1 MTQQQQ
7 LFQTLQSTFGHTT
20 LRPGQSE
27 VIESI
32 LKGQSTIAIFATG
45 AGKSLCYQLPAIM
58 KQGVCLVVSPLLA
71 LMHEQ
76 RDYLQSKGVATAC
89 LDSTQSKEETL
100 RIENAVRNN
109 ALKVLFISV
118 ERLNSQKARTLLSK
132 SNISFLVIDEAHCI
146 SEWGHNFRP
155 DYLKVAK
162 YRHELAINQVLLLT
176 ATATNKVARD
186 MAGKFDVT
194 DQNIVRT
201 GFYRRNLFLSAVHI
215 SESQKD
221 EYLLAF
227 LKKAKGAGIV
237 YVTQQKQA
245 EEVAK
250 MITACGF
257 PAEAFHASLQ
267 SEKKAQIQADFL
279 TKANLIVVATIA
291 FGMGV
296 DKPDVRWVLHYD
308 MPKSIEGYS
317 QEVGRA
323 GRDGE
328 NAHCVALI
336 NNEKI
341 ATLENFVYAGALE
354 RESLTL
360 LFNELFGD
368 PATDY
373 HLNEYDLAYKTNIN
387 QLVLKTL
394 IVQLELQGYLQ
405 VNYSYF
411 AELSIAF
418 SQDKDKILA
427 KYSPERQRFLTQL
440 FSCFEFKKKWGL
452 LSHQALSEQNIP
464 QAKAQEVVEYLQNQ
478 QLIDVKVAKYTSVY
492 SKPPQQVNI
501 NELIESFYQQ
511 SQIKEQGELARL
523 RHLLKFFQLTSCYHK
538 ALASYFGDMHA
549 PEQCGHCGVCS
560 GKHLIVNAQESHELD
575 IETTRNIL
583 RDASQFASQR
593 GVNFS
598 THLKTLFLLGLNC
611 PYFTKYKFR
620 QLEGFGSLS
629 GVKYEQAKALIMERA
644 L

>member
-7 LFQTLQSTFGHTT
+7 LLQTLQSTFGHTT

-32 LKGQSTIAIFATG
+32 LQGQSAIAIFATG

-58 KQGVCLVVSPLLA
+58 KQGVCVVVSPLLA

-89 LDSTQSKEETL
+89 LDSTQNKEETL

-118 ERLNSQKARTLLSK
+118 ERLNSQKARTLLSQ

-162 YRHELAINQVLLLT
+162 YRYELGVNQVLLLT

-186 MAGKFDVT
+186 MADKFDVS
-194 DQNIVRT
+194 DQNIIRT
-201 GFYRRNLFLSAVHI
+201 GFYRKNLFLSAAHI

-279 TKANLIVVATIA
+279 AKANLIVVATIA

-341 ATLENFVYAGALE
+341 ATLENFVYASALE

-360 LFNELFGD
+360 LFNELFGE

-373 HLNEYDLAYKTNIN
+373 HLNEYELAYKTNIN

-394 IVQLELQGYLQ
+394 IVQLELQGYLR

-418 SQDKDKILA
+418 TQDKDKILA
-427 KYSPERQRFLTQL
+427 RYSPERQLFLSQL
-440 FSCFEFKKKWGL
+440 FSCFEFKKKWG
-452 LSHQALSEQNIP
+452 
-464 QAKAQEVVEYLQNQ
+464 
-478 QLIDVKVAKYTSVY
+478 
-492 SKPPQQVNI
+492 
-501 NELIESFYQQ
+501 
-511 SQIKEQGELARL
+511 
-523 RHLLKFFQLTSCYHK
+523 
-538 ALASYFGDMHA
+538 
-549 PEQCGHCGVCS
+549 
-560 GKHLIVNAQESHELD
+560 
-575 IETTRNIL
+575 
-583 RDASQFASQR
+583 
-593 GVNFS
+593 
-598 THLKTLFLLGLNC
+598 
-611 PYFTKYKFR
+611 
-620 QLEGFGSLS
+620 
-629 GVKYEQAKALIMERA
+629 
-644 L
+644 